1 MRSRW
6 LGTLALAVVAA
17 VVLSFQQ
24 ASAAAWSANFNL
36 QYGRRSADASDW
48 KPVDHTSCAGIE
60 ATWGPSD
67 EELMV
72 ATDLYYAN
80 GDKTLPSVIGPVKTE
95 VKVWE
100 LAIGLRK
107 VWIVKWLRPY
117 AGAGVSLLHDE
128 LDVTQSGKTKISGKD
143 NGTGIWVG
151 AGIYARLLKHL
162 DLGVYARYTPAN
174 HVRLMGSSIDASSG
188 MVGIGVGWGW
198 GEKAK

>member
-17 VVLSFQQ
+17 VVLSSQQ
-24 ASAAAWSANFNL
+24 ASAADWSANFNL
-36 QYGRRSADASDW
+36 QSGRRSADASDW

-107 VWIVKWLRPY
+107 VWVAKWLRPY
-117 AGAGVSLLHDE
+117 AGAGVSLLRDE
-128 LDVTQSGKTKISGKD
+128 LEVSKPGRLTRSGTDI
-143 NGTGIWVG
+143 GTCLWVG
-151 AGIYARLLKHL
+151 GGVYARLLKHL
-162 DLGVYARYTPAN
+162 DLGIYARYTPAN
-174 HVRLMGSSIDASSG
+174 HIRVLHDSIDGSSG
-188 MVGIGVGWGW
+188 MVGIGLGWGW
-198 GEKAK
+198 GEKQK